1 MHANQT
7 FFVSYFCY
15 SHFYPHAACVLD
27 AHYPLGYNDPMESTA
42 TDNRFIAPDER
53 PEEKPLESTLRPQR
67 LHEFVGQEPTKEH
80 LRIAI
85 EAATQRSEPLEHI
98 LIYGNPGLGKTTL
111 AHIIANELNSHI
123 KITSGPAIE
132 RTGDLAAILS
142 NLQDRDILFIDEI
155 HRMNR
160 TIEEMLYPAME
171 DYALDIMLGKGPG
184 ARAVRM
190 PLSKFTII
198 GATTKMSMLSSPLR
212 DRFGMIFQLEF
223 YSDSELAKI
232 ITRSANQLGVQIEPA
247 AAEIIATRC
256 RRTPRIANR
265 LLKRLRDFAQVK
277 GSGIITKDLAEMAL
291 VMLEIDPLGLDRID
305 RLILEMIIKK
315 FNGGP
320 VGLATIAAVSAEEEE
335 TVEDVYE
342 PYLLQLGMIDRTPR
356 GRIAT
361 RLAYQHLGL
370 LHMAP
375 PPAANS
381 LFS

>member
-1 MHANQT
+1 
-7 FFVSYFCY
+7 
-15 SHFYPHAACVLD
+15 
-27 AHYPLGYNDPMESTA
+27 MESTA

-53 PEEKPLESTLRPQR
+53 PDEKPLESTLRPQR

-111 AHIIANELNSHI
+111 AHIIANELTSHI

-223 YSDSELAKI
+223 YSDTELAQI
-232 ITRSANQLGVQIEPA
+232 ITRSATQLGVQIEPA
-247 AAEIIATRC
+247 AALIIATRC

-291 VMLEIDPLGLDRID
+291 VMLEIDPLGLDRVD
-305 RLILEMIIKK
+305 RAILETIIKK

-361 RLAYQHLGL
+361 RSAYEHLGL

-381 LFS
+381 LFA